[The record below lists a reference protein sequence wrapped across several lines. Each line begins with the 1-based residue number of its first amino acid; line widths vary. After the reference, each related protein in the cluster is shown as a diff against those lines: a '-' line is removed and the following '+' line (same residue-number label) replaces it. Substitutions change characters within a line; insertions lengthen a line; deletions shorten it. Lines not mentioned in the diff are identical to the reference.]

1 MVNEWIRETPLKDI
15 AFKAIMVMPGLL
27 LQKPSRKSKSKD
39 HLTSL
44 ENRMKPWHA
53 GEIMELLKEA
63 ETIQKDLRV
72 SNTPSTIAEISK
84 KFTRE
89 LRKGNINSAMK
100 LLADNMKNDI
110 LPLNDQTLHQ
120 IKQNHPHG
128 KDVHSEVLLPD
139 IPEEIHPIKFHSI
152 DAESVK
158 KAILKTKGTAGP
170 SGLDADG
177 WKRILTS
184 NQFGNSSNDLCK
196 TFTEVIKKLCTTED
210 LSSSLE
216 TFLACRLISLDKNPG
231 LRPTGIGEVL
241 QRIAS
246 KVGVSYIRED
256 ITPAVGSL
264 QVCAGQEAGCESLVH
279 AMREIYEDQSSEAVL
294 LVDALNAFNT
304 INRNAF
310 LHNITMI

>member
-1 MVNEWIRETPLKDI
+1 MFERNLSLAYEKIVYWKKNLFLLPSGQAGKSFIDEMSRLMNEWIRKSPLKDI

-27 LQKPSRKSKSKD
+27 LQKPSQKSKSKD
-39 HLTSL
+39 DLTSL
-44 ENRMKPWHA
+44 ENRMKLWHA
-53 GEIMELLKEA
+53 GEIMELSKEA

-72 SNTPSTIAEISK
+72 SNTLSTIVEISK
-84 KFTRE
+84 KFARE
-89 LRKGNINSAMK
+89 IRKGNIHSAMK
-100 LLADNMKNDI
+100 LLADNMKNGI

-158 KAILKTKGTAGP
+158 KAILKTKGAAGP

-196 TFTEVIKKLCTTED
+196 TFIKVITKLCTTGD

-216 TFLACRLISLDKNPG
+216 ALRACRLIPLDKNPG
-231 LRPTGIGEVL
+231 LRPIGIG
-241 QRIAS
+241 
-246 KVGVSYIRED
+246 
-256 ITPAVGSL
+256 
-264 QVCAGQEAGCESLVH
+264 
-279 AMREIYEDQSSEAVL
+279 
-294 LVDALNAFNT
+294 
-304 INRNAF
+304 
-310 LHNITMI
+310 